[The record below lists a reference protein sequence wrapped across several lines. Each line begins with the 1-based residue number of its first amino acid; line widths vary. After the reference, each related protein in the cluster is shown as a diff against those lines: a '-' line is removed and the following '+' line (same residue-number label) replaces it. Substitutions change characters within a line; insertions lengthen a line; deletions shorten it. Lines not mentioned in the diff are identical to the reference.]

1 MNTIIKA
8 KTIRSGIMTGIAKTK
23 MINKLAMIALCVT
36 LVLTGCAGKESSP
49 KVSIVGS
56 TSVQPLAEE
65 LANKYKDSHPE
76 SNIEIQGVGSTAGIK
91 SVNDGSC
98 DIGTSSR
105 DLKDEEK
112 AWNLTETVIALD
124 GIAVIVSPKNKVQ
137 DLSSEQIAKIFK
149 GEIKNWSELGGDNK
163 EIIVVSREAG
173 SGTRGAF
180 EELMKLEKKEGDK
193 TISLLIENA
202 LIADGTGSVMAN
214 VAGKENAIGYMSI
227 GMVDENKVMKLKID
241 GVEATEQNVKD
252 NKYLI
257 SRPFLMLTKKEATK
271 ETKEFLDFILSDEGQ
286 KVVAE
291 EYIPV
296 N

>member
-1 MNTIIKA
+1 MKGNVKL
-8 KTIRSGIMTGIAKTK
+8 R
-23 MINKLAMIALCVT
+23 MISTLAIVALCGA
-36 LVLTGCAGKESSP
+36 LVLTGCEGQDSSP

-65 LANKYKDSHPE
+65 LANKYKDSHPQ

-91 SVNDGSC
+91 SVNDGAC

-105 DLKDEEK
+105 DLKKEEK
-112 AWNLTETVIALD
+112 AWNLTETVIAFD
-124 GIAVIVSPKNKVQ
+124 GIAVIVSPNNKVD
-137 DLSSEQIAKIFK
+137 DLTSEQIAKIFK
-149 GEIKNWSELGGDNK
+149 GEINNWSELGGDNK

-180 EELMKLEKKEGDK
+180 EELLELEKKEGDF
-193 TISLLIENA
+193 TVSLLVDDA

-214 VAGKENAIGYMSI
+214 VAGKDNAIGYMSI
-227 GMVDENKVMKLKID
+227 GMVDETKVKKVKID
-241 GVEATEQNVKD
+241 GIEATEQNVKD

-257 SRPFLMLTKKEATK
+257 SRPFLMLTKGDAKK

-296 N
+296 K